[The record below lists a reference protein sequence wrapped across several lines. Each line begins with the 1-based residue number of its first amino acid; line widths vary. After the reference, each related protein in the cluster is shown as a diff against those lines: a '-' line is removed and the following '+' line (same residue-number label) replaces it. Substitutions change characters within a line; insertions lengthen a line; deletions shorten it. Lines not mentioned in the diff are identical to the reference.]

1 MKRTTA
7 TPLIGLFL
15 VGVVVGYLVEIAAAA
30 LGMPVFVPPYTLPIS
45 LVCVS
50 AVVVAFSIPIRRAVR
65 GKSKEPTNPFRALR
79 VVVLAKASSLTGA
92 VLVGVGVGVIGYLLS
107 RSVMPQVS
115 SLWLAG
121 AAAVGALVLM
131 VAGLVAEFLCTIPPE
146 KDGQA

>member
-15 VGVVVGYLVEIAAAA
+15 VGVVVGYLLEVAAAA
-30 LGMPVFVPPYTLPIS
+30 LGMAVFVPPYTLPIS

-50 AVVVAFSIPIRRAVR
+50 AVVIGFSIPIRRAVR
-65 GKSKEPTNPFRALR
+65 GKSKAPTNPFRAMR
-79 VVVLAKASSLTGA
+79 VVILAKASSLTGA

-121 AAAVGALVLM
+121 AAVGGAVLLM
-131 VAGLVAEFLCTIPPE
+131 VAGLVAEFLCTIPPDE
-146 KDGQA
+146 DGRA